1 MAINS
6 LPKIDK
12 TAFSVSTLEQNDE
25 DEKAYWFSK
34 TPYERLDAVET
45 MRQII
50 YGYDPATMRIEKVL
64 EITQRT

>member
-12 TAFSVSTLEQNDE
+12 TVFSVSTLEQNDK

-34 TPYERLDAVET
+34 TPYERLDALET

-50 YGYDPATMRIEKVL
+50 YGYDPATTRLQRVFEV
-64 EITQRT
+64 TQRA